1 MLKEIKCEKFI
12 EKTIKFSKGLN
23 TILGDDLSTNSIGK
37 STLLMIIDFVFG
49 GNSFLTKDSGSVK
62 ELGHLTFYFSFE
74 FKKEL
79 TYFSRDTEFPELIQ
93 ICDKDYN
100 SITEITLSKFTNSL
114 KVNYNLKDNYLSF
127 RSVVSTFSR
136 IWGKDNYNVDKPLQS
151 FLKEPESTCIINII
165 KLFNLYNSI
174 IETEAQIKEQE
185 ETNKTIKG
193 IHKKQYVD
201 KITKT
206 EYKKN
211 EFELGRIQNEIIDIK
226 ENLLQFTMNIEEL
239 TSKEMIELKTEKS
252 KILNLQSSNLNKI
265 RRLEL
270 NLEQKSVKS
279 KYFKKLSTYFENTN
293 EDKIQEIESFHNKIG
308 SILKRELNNAKK
320 TLEEENE
327 ILNEEIEK
335 IDFKISSLL
344 ENVKSPKFIVEKIY
358 DLTIEANKIST
369 VNKFYEE
376 KEQVTLN
383 LKELNQN
390 LEDVIIDILRD
401 IEEQINT
408 ELIRINKEIHTEK
421 KKTPKIKL
429 NKKSYTFDH
438 SNNTGTGKS
447 YSDLIEFDL
456 VILKLTNLPILIH
469 DSILFKNVEDFSID
483 KIIEQYN
490 SEEKQIFISLDGISK
505 FHKKSIEI
513 LKSKKVI
520 RLNDTRKLFNKD
532 WR

>member
-1 MLKEIKCEKFI
+1 MLKEIKCDKFI
-12 EKTIKFSKGLN
+12 EKTIKFSDGLN
-23 TILGDDLSTNSIGK
+23 TVLGDDLSTNSIGK

-49 GNSFLTKDSGSVK
+49 GNSFITKDSGTTK
-62 ELGHLTFYFSFE
+62 ELGHLTFYFCFE
-74 FKKEL
+74 FKNEI
-79 TYFSRDTEFPELIQ
+79 TYYSRNTEFPELVQ

-100 SITEITLSKFTNSL
+100 SVTEISISKFTSSL
-114 KVNYNLKDNYLSF
+114 KDNYNLKENYLSF

-151 FLKEPESTCIINII
+151 YLKEPESTSVTNII
-165 KLFNLYNSI
+165 KLFKLYNTI
-174 IETEAQIKEQE
+174 VETETQIKEQE
-185 ETNKTIKG
+185 ETNNTIKA
-193 IHKKQYVD
+193 IHKKNYVD

-211 EFELGRIQNEIIDIK
+211 EFELDRIQNQITDIK
-226 ENLLQFTMNIEEL
+226 ENLLQYTMNIEEL
-239 TSKEMIELKTEKS
+239 TSNEMIELKTEKS

-279 KYFKKLSTYFENTN
+279 KYFSKLSTYFENTN

-308 SILKRELNNAKK
+308 NILKRELNNAKK
-320 TLEEENE
+320 TIEEQNE
-327 ILNEEIEK
+327 ILNNELEK
-335 IDFKISSLL
+335 IDLKISSLL
-344 ENVKSPKFIVEKIY
+344 ENVQSPKFIVEKIY
-358 DLTIEANKIST
+358 DLTIESNKIST
-369 VNKFYEE
+369 VNKFYDE
-376 KEQVTLN
+376 KEQVVIN
-383 LKELNQN
+383 LKELNQS
-390 LEDVIIDILRD
+390 LEDVIIDILNN

-421 KKTPKIKL
+421 KKTPKIIL

-456 VILKLTNLPILIH
+456 VILKLTNLPFLIH

-483 KIIEQYN
+483 KIVEQYN
-490 SEEKQIFISLDGISK
+490 AEKKQIFISLDGISK

-513 LKSKKVI
+513 LMRKKVI
-520 RLNDTRKLFNKD
+520 QLDDKRKLFKKD